1 MGERNS
7 TVKNLLEANK
17 AVKKLNLQHYDWF
30 KQILEFQ
37 NIFKFLCTETLPKQI
52 YLVFLCG
59 NNRAVPIIWK
69 SKNLERVSKSPTT

>member
-59 NNRAVPIIWK
+59 NNWAVPITWK